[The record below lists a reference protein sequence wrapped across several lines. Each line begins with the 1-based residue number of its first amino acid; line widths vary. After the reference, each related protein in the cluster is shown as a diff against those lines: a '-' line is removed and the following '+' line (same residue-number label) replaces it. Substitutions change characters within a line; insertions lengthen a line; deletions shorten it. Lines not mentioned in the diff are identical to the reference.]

1 MRDGASAIPTN
12 VAGLKLPALSK
23 PGQHLNLQE
32 TEQRMIVRALDE
44 CGGNVTKAAR
54 VLGLSRRT
62 LHRRLK
68 EFREADTTEHTAT
81 AGAATAQHT
90 SNGS

>member
-1 MRDGASAIPTN
+1 
-12 VAGLKLPALSK
+12 
-23 PGQHLNLQE
+23 
-32 TEQRMIVRALDE
+32 
-44 CGGNVTKAAR
+44 

-68 EFREADTTEHTAT
+68 EFREADTTEHAAT